1 MRQII
6 SYEMRRFAE
15 YLLFAAG
22 LNIEEL
28 HHITEVLKDIV
39 KDDSN
44 FEPTLDAPLTLNKK
58 GQKELRGVN
67 QALQAADLLTVI
79 KRLDKAIKDGATENE
94 DLTNL
99 NTALQKTLRRT
110 GGKWINAVLR
120 GKSLKESLQ
129 TFTQSVLNP
138 FELVVDN
145 LTLTPKTRGWEKEE
159 IKSQA
164 PKGMSPED
172 YKEYLKKEEQPG
184 QGPGPEFD
192 PWKRPQS
199 IKPERVL
206 DRKS

>member
-1 MRQII
+1 MKQIL

-22 LNIEEL
+22 LTIEEL
-28 HHITEVLKDIV
+28 HHITEVLKDIA

-67 QALQAADLLTVI
+67 QALQAADLLTIV

-99 NTALQKTLRRT
+99 NTALQKTLRRS

-120 GKSLKESLQ
+120 RKSLKDALQ
-129 TFTQSVLNP
+129 IFTHSVLNP

-159 IKSQA
+159 LKA
-164 PKGMSPED
+164 PPKGLSSE
-172 YKEYLKKEEQPG
+172 EYQKYLEKDENKPG

-206 DRKS
+206 ERKS